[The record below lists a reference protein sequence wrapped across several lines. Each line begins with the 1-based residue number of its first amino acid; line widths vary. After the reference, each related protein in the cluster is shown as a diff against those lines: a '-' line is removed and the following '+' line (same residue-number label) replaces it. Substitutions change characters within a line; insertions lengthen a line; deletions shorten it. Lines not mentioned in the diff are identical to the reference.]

1 VLAHLP
7 LENLLLQE
15 KMATFLTYLNNRPV
29 EAAQILQNLQSFESL
44 QQVPQD
50 QLQWLIAQGQYRI
63 LEEGTFLFK
72 KGDPVVE
79 THFVFSGEMRLYMQA
94 EQQEIDLG
102 NRGAGAI
109 TGFLPFSRAGNATA
123 FAVATSPMT
132 LLSLHKRHEKELIT
146 HHYELAQVLVHTM
159 TSRVRE
165 MTNLQKQNEKMM
177 ALGKLSA
184 GLAHE
189 LNNPAAAVVRG
200 ADALQKQLES
210 SAKQLLRL
218 TALCLQ
224 EQEMLLA
231 MQILREKMEAAL
243 PPLSLLERSDLEEQF
258 EEYLQDLGKERY
270 EIIENLLDFNFQIQ
284 DIERLKAQIAPEKFA
299 GLLHWMSQY
308 LATEKLVQD
317 IYEASQRISQL
328 IGAVKSYTHMDQS
341 PDKQLADL
349 HQGLDN
355 TLSMLQYKIKKG
367 NIQIYKEYGSIPP
380 LPIYI
385 SELNQVWTNLIDN
398 AIDALEN
405 VASPRLTLR
414 SYVAHRQAQ
423 IEIEDN
429 GAGIPEAILARIWEP
444 FFTTKAIGKGSGLG
458 LELVYEIVRKHQ
470 GQVEVSSVP
479 GKTVFRVCLPL
490 QNT

>member
-1 VLAHLP
+1 
-7 LENLLLQE
+7 
-15 KMATFLTYLNNRPV
+15 MATFLTYLNNRPV

-231 MQILREKMEAAL
+231 MQILREKEVL
-243 PPLSLLERSDLEEQF
+243 GEETLEQVRVRFRTEQ
-258 EEYLQDLGKERY
+258 RV
-270 EIIENLLDFNFQIQ
+270 EN
-284 DIERLKAQIAPEKFA
+284 
-299 GLLHWMSQY
+299 
-308 LATEKLVQD
+308 
-317 IYEASQRISQL
+317 YEAVALFIF
-328 IGAVKSYTHMDQS
+328 IGAKPVSDWLPKE
-341 PDKQLADL
+341 
-349 HQGLDN
+349 
-355 TLSMLQYKIKKG
+355 MLRDEKG
-367 NIQIYKEYGSIPP
+367 F
-380 LPIYI
+380 
-385 SELNQVWTNLIDN
+385 V
-398 AIDALEN
+398 
-405 VASPRLTLR
+405 LT
-414 SYVAHRQAQ
+414 
-423 IEIEDN
+423 
-429 GAGIPEAILARIWEP
+429 
-444 FFTTKAIGKGSGLG
+444 GKD
-458 LELVYEIVRKHQ
+458 
-470 GQVEVSSVP
+470 
-479 GKTVFRVCLPL
+479 LPL
-490 QNT
+490 QADFKKRWKYFREPHLLESSIPGIFAAGDVRSGAMNRVASAVGEGAMAISFVHKYLAEI

>member
-1 VLAHLP
+1 MNAP
-7 LENLLLQE
+7 
-15 KMATFLTYLNNRPV
+15 
-29 EAAQILQNLQSFESL
+29 QILQQLQSFESL

-50 QLQWLIAQGQYRI
+50 QLQWLIAQGQYRV

-72 KGDPVVE
+72 KGDPVAE
-79 THFVFSGEMRLYMQA
+79 THFIFSGEMRLYMQA

-132 LLSLHKRHEKELIT
+132 LLSLHKQHEKELIT

-200 ADALQKQLES
+200 ADALQKQLQA
-210 SAKQLLRL
+210 SADKLLQL

-224 EQEMLLA
+224 EQEIALAVQMLK
-231 MQILREKMEAAL
+231 EKIAADT
-243 PPLSLLERSDLEEQF
+243 PPLSLRERSDWEEQL
-258 EEYLQDLGKERY
+258 EDYLQDFGKERY
-270 EIIENLLDFNFQIQ
+270 EIAENLLDFKFQIQ
-284 DIERLKAQIAPEKFA
+284 DLEKLKAQVATEKFA
-299 GLLHWMSQY
+299 GLLQWMSQY

-317 IYEASQRISQL
+317 IYEASQRISKL

-341 PDKQLADL
+341 PDKQLSDL
-349 HQGLDN
+349 HQGLNN
-355 TLSMLQYKIKKG
+355 TLTMLQYKLKKE
-367 NIQIYKEYGSIPP
+367 NIRLHKEYGALPP
-380 LPIYI
+380 VAIYVN
-385 SELNQVWTNLIDN
+385 ELNQVWTNLLDN
-398 AIDALEN
+398 AIDALEG
-405 VASPRLTLR
+405 VESPQLTIR
-414 SYVAHRQAQ
+414 TFVAHRQIQ
-423 IEIEDN
+423 VEIEDN
-429 GAGIPEAILARIWEP
+429 GAGIPVAILERIWEP

-470 GQVEVSSVP
+470 GHVEVSSVP
-479 GKTVFRVCLPL
+479 GQTVFRVSLPL